1 MSLAR
6 YPQTLAILLLTIGF
20 IATALTEL
28 QAEALKVATFAVDA
42 SPPVGSP
49 LAYDPTTG
57 IQMPLS
63 FRGIILQGK
72 DTYVLCTVD
81 WLGVS
86 SDSQKDFKRAI
97 AEAVGTDPKH
107 VVVHAI
113 HQHDAPRCDATTQ
126 AVFDE
131 FDLKYDM
138 FDLKFISEVQA
149 NAAAAA
155 KKSLKHLQPVTHIGT
170 GQAEIE
176 KVASNRRILGP
187 DGKVKYVRYTAT
199 KDPVVRDQPVG
210 TIDPMCKSIS
220 FWNGDRPVAVMTYY
234 ATHPQS
240 YYRTGLANPDFPG
253 MARNA
258 REEKT
263 DTFHIHFNG
272 AGGNI
277 GAGKWNDGAKEN
289 REVLAKRVEDG
300 MQRAWD
306 ATKRKPIEADDVA
319 LTSVDVLLPLSP
331 FIQKEE
337 AISELKNKSLD
348 RLTHFRAARELAWL
362 RRNEAGDAISI
373 ECLAIGDARILHMPG
388 ELFVEYQLAAQ
399 KLRPDLFVAM
409 AAYGDY
415 APGYIGTEVAYGEGG
430 YETSRTASRVSG
442 RSEQV
447 LMGAISKLLQD
458 NTPK

>member
-1 MSLAR
+1 MTLAR
-6 YPQTLAILLLTIGF
+6 YPSVLLILLMTLGF
-20 IATALTEL
+20 ASAGVTVLR
-28 QAEALKVATFAVDA
+28 AESLKVATFEVDA
-42 SPPVGSP
+42 SPPIGSP
-49 LAYDPTTG
+49 LAYDPTKG
-57 IQMPLS
+57 IQSPLS
-63 FRGIILQGK
+63 FRGIILQGQ
-72 DTYVLCTVD
+72 DSYVLCSVD

-86 SDSQKDFKRAI
+86 SDSQKNFKRAI
-97 AEAVGTDPKH
+97 AEAVGTDPKY
-107 VVVHAI
+107 VVIHAI

-131 FDLKYDM
+131 FDLDYDM
-138 FDLKFISEVQA
+138 FDLKFIDQMQA
-149 NAAAAA
+149 KAAAAA
-155 KKSLKHLQPVTHIGT
+155 KQSLEHLETVTHIGT

-199 KDPVVRDQPVG
+199 KDPVIRAQPIG

-220 FWNGDRPVAVMTYY
+220 FWNGDRPLAVMTYY

-263 DTFHIHFNG
+263 KTFHIHFNG

-300 MQRAWD
+300 MQRAWE
-306 ATKRKPIEADDVA
+306 ATTRRPIEADDVTM
-319 LTSVDVLLPLSP
+319 TSVDVLLPLSP
-331 FIQKEE
+331 YIQKEE
-337 AISELKNKSLD
+337 ALSELKNKELD

-362 RRNEAGDAISI
+362 RRNEAGDAIAI
-373 ECLAIGDARILHMPG
+373 QCLAIGDARILHMPG

-415 APGYIGTEVAYGEGG
+415 APGYIGTEVSYGEGG

-442 RSEQV
+442 RAEQV
-447 LMGAISKLLQD
+447 LMGAITKLLQD
-458 NTPK
+458 DSAK

>member
-1 MSLAR
+1 MKPTQLTS
-6 YPQTLAILLLTIGF
+6 TLLVLLLAVCLSSSIP
-20 IATALTEL
+20 TALK
-28 QAEALKVATFAVDA
+28 ADPLKVATFEVDA
-42 SPPVGSP
+42 SPPIGSP
-49 LAYDPTTG
+49 LAYDPTKG
-57 IQMPLS
+57 IQSPLS
-63 FRGIILQGK
+63 FRGIILKGNN
-72 DTYVLCTVD
+72 TYVLCAVD

-86 SDSQKDFKRAI
+86 SDSQKGFKRAI
-97 AEAVGTDPKH
+97 AEAVSTDPKF
-107 VVVHAI
+107 VVIHAI
-113 HQHDAPRCDATTQ
+113 HQHDAPRCDVTTQ

-131 FDLKYDM
+131 FKLDYDM
-138 FDLKFISEVQA
+138 FDLQFIEQMQS
-149 NAAAAA
+149 NAATAA
-155 KKSLKHLQPVTHIGT
+155 KLSLRDMVTVTHIGT
-170 GQAEIE
+170 GQAEVE

-199 KDPVVRDQPVG
+199 KDPVVRAQPTG
-210 TIDPMCKSIS
+210 KIDPLCKSIS
-220 FWNGDRPVAVMTYY
+220 FWNGDRPLAVMTYY

-258 REEKT
+258 RQEKT
-263 DTFHIHFNG
+263 KTFHIHFNG

-289 REVLAKRVEDG
+289 REILAKRVEDG
-300 MQRAWD
+300 MLRAWE
-306 ATKRKPIEADDVA
+306 ATERKPIEADDVKM
-319 LTSVDVLLPLSP
+319 TSVDVLLPLSP

-337 AISELKNKSLD
+337 AIAELSNKELD

-362 RRNEAGDAISI
+362 RRHEAGDAIAI
-373 ECLAIGDARILHMPG
+373 QCLAVGDARVLHLPG

-415 APGYIGTEVAYGEGG
+415 APGYIGTEVSYGEGG

-442 RSEQV
+442 RAEQV
-447 LMGAISKLLQD
+447 LMGAITKLLQND
-458 NTPK
+458 TTR